1 MIPYD
6 HRIFVMMNFWR
17 HLGRKLESLSELLG
31 ASLIQSLITASRMN
45 DSTFD
50 GGEGFVGIFY
60 GGEGFVCSGKSR
72 FVTVCGCGDGGN
84 CNMYE

>member
-1 MIPYD
+1 M
-6 HRIFVMMNFWR
+6 
-17 HLGRKLESLSELLG
+17 GRKLESLSELLG

-45 DSTFD
+45 DSIFD

-72 FVTVCGCGDGGN
+72 FVTVCGCVLCTN
-84 CNMYE
+84 VNLCAPSKEKTVLP